1 MTQDISL
8 DISVFL
14 SQENFCHWAQTLGK
28 GGEKML
34 PSGSKRC
41 RVLTCYTK
49 IMFGL
54 ELKHIKA
61 LIEVT
66 SWSSRTYHG
75 GGNSPKTT

>member
-1 MTQDISL
+1 MTQHTFNKYVWFNFVRKQFILSL
-8 DISVFL
+8 SSDVGEGGGICYPVAPRDAVL
-14 SQENFCHWAQTLGK
+14 S
-28 GGEKML
+28 
-34 PSGSKRC
+34 
-41 RVLTCYTK
+41 YTK

>member
-1 MTQDISL
+1 M
-8 DISVFL
+8 
-14 SQENFCHWAQTLGK
+14 LGK
-28 GGEKML
+28 GG
-34 PSGSKRC
+34 GI
-41 RVLTCYTK
+41 CYPVAPRDVQFKSYAK
-49 IMFGL
+49 IVFGL